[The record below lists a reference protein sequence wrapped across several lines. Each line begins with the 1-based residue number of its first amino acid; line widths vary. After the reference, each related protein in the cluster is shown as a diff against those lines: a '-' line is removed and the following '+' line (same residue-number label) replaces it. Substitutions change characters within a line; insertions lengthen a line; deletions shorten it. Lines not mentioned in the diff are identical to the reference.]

1 MRKRY
6 AAAILVASAL
16 AASQAAGVLAASPD
30 TGVHI
35 NTGSDDG
42 DRDLGEALEEYQQQ
56 MGLTGTSGSTTT
68 TGSAAGS
75 GSGSA
80 GALSTST
87 SPRNDVLT
95 VEAGQSVTGQEG
107 STTVTVD
114 SRGQAVVGDTA
125 LELVQGGGATVGL
138 PEAVVNTINGI
149 NAGQTLSNVVPGVDL
164 TGYNALTGTHAIMT
178 RVPGT
183 ATEKL
188 GSAQTPLY
196 VPNLIDGLGTVQVLY
211 FNNHTG
217 RWELLTPSS
226 IDVASKTLWV
236 TIPGSGTLSVVYRR

>member
-42 DRDLGEALEEYQQQ
+42 DSDLGEALRSYQAR
-56 MGLTGTSGSTTT
+56 MGLS
-68 TGSAAGS
+68 S
-75 GSGSA
+75 GSGSS
-80 GALSTST
+80 GTLTSST

-95 VEAGQSVTGQEG
+95 VEEGQLVTGQEG
-107 STTVTVD
+107 SATVTVD

-149 NAGQTLSNVVPGVDL
+149 NAGQTLSDVVPDVNL

-183 ATEKL
+183 ATEKM

-196 VPNLIDGLGTVQVLY
+196 VPNLIEGLGTVQVLY

-217 RWELLTPSS
+217 RWELLTPSR
-226 IDVASKTLWV
+226 IDYASKTLWV
-236 TIPGSGTLSVVYRR
+236 TIPGSGTLSVVYNR